1 MSAFAEDPVSSEP
14 QDPGSRHLQEVLR
27 SECFKRAPSLRN
39 LLVYLWQNREK
50 EISEYA
56 IAVDALGRNRNFES
70 RIDASVRVQISR
82 IRQFL
87 ARYYESEGRH
97 STERLVIP
105 MGTHQIQMV
114 ARVPDGEPEDHE
126 PESATHQA
134 VSNAHHA
141 TLVLVPPPAGASG
154 RFLVPLGGTI
164 IVLLVFS
171 LGWLLWPLLHPGYK
185 LAAPPKPDLPPF
197 WKAFMDNGKPTR
209 IVLPTPLFFV
219 WGPPSQKYSVFARDL
234 SVNDFEQSDKSPE
247 ISALERKI
255 GKPQP
260 WRSYTVAS
268 DTFASLQ
275 LARFFDRYGV
285 QTSISSATDSPQQI
299 IDHENIIVFGTPSSM
314 TDFQPEL
321 DRLSFQLGPY
331 PNERYVIDKRL
342 PRGSPGEFP
351 AVQESASRTLEPGII
366 ALLPGGSPG
375 SRILIVQG
383 LQTMALISYLIS
395 EGGMQEITR
404 VRAEHGNSLYFEAV
418 VFSEVN
424 AGNPIQSR
432 LVAFR
437 AFKVSTRQS
446 NHVAVATISDGA
458 GSQNLFIGSA
468 KH

>member
-1 MSAFAEDPVSSEP
+1 MSAFAEEAVSSEP

-87 ARYYESEGRH
+87 AKYYESEGRH
-97 STERLVIP
+97 LAERLVIP
-105 MGTHQIQMV
+105 MGTHQIQLI
-114 ARVPDGEPEDHE
+114 ARVPGSGSTYRQ
-126 PESATHQA
+126 PESAIQQAISNTHRP
-134 VSNAHHA
+134 
-141 TLVLVPPPAGASG
+141 VLTPPPAAAKGH
-154 RFLVPLGGTI
+154 FLVPLGGAI
-164 IVLLVFS
+164 ILLLVFW
-171 LGWLLWPLLHPGYK
+171 LGWLLWPLLHPGNK
-185 LAAPPKPDLPPF
+185 LALVPKRDLPPF

-219 WGPPSQKYSVFARDL
+219 WGPPSKKYSVFVRDL
-234 SVNDFEQSDKSPE
+234 SVNDFAQSDKSSE
-247 ISALERKI
+247 ISALERKL

-268 DTFASLQ
+268 DTFASLR
-275 LARFFDRYGV
+275 LARFFDSYGV
-285 QTSISSATDSPQQI
+285 QISISSATESPQEI
-299 IDHENIIVFGTPSSM
+299 IDHENVIVFGTPSSM
-314 TDFQPEL
+314 TNFQPEL
-321 DRLSFQLGPY
+321 DRLTFQLGPY
-331 PNERYVIDKRL
+331 PNERYVVDKRL
-342 PRGSPGEFP
+342 PRGSSAEFP

-395 EGGMQEITR
+395 EGGIQEITR
-404 VRAEHGNSLYFEAV
+404 ARAEHGNHLYFEAV
-418 VFSEVN
+418 VLSEVN

-437 AFKVSTRQS
+437 TFKVYSRQS
-446 NHVAVATISDGA
+446 NHVAVASISDGA
-458 GSQNLFIGSA
+458 GSQNLLIGSE

>member
-1 MSAFAEDPVSSEP
+1 MSAFAEDPVPSEP
-14 QDPGSRHLQEVLR
+14 QDLGSRHLQEVLR

-56 IAVDALGRNRNFES
+56 IAVDALGRSRNFES

-82 IRQFL
+82 TRQFL

-105 MGTHQIQMV
+105 MGTHQIQLV
-114 ARVPDGEPEDHE
+114 ARVPDSGHEDHE
-126 PESATHQA
+126 RESTTPQA
-134 VSNAHHA
+134 VSNVHNPKLALA
-141 TLVLVPPPAGASG
+141 PSPAGASG

-171 LGWLLWPLLHPGYK
+171 LGWFLWPLLHPGYK
-185 LAAPPKPDLPPF
+185 LALSPKHDLPPF
-197 WKAFMDNGKPTR
+197 WKAFMDNGKHTR
-209 IVLPTPLFFV
+209 IVLPTPLFFT
-219 WGPPSQKYSVFARDL
+219 WGPPAQKLSLFARNT
-234 SVNDFEQSDKSPE
+234 SVNDFAQSDKSPV
-247 ISALERKI
+247 ISALERKL

-268 DTFASLQ
+268 DTFASLR
-275 LARFFDRYGV
+275 LARFFDLYGV
-285 QTSISSATDSPQQI
+285 RTSISSATDSPQQI
-299 IDHENIIVFGTPSSM
+299 IDHENVIVFGTPSSM

-321 DRLSFQLGPY
+321 SLLSLQLGPY
-331 PNERYVIDKRL
+331 PYEHYVVDKRL

-351 AVQESASRTLEPGII
+351 AVQESASRTIQPGII
-366 ALLPGGSPG
+366 ALLPGATAG

-383 LQTMALISYLIS
+383 EQTMALISYLIS
-395 EGGMQEITR
+395 EGGMQEIMR
-404 VRAEHGNSLYFEAV
+404 ARAEHDNTLYFEAV
-418 VFSEVN
+418 VLSEVN

-437 AFKVSTRQS
+437 AFKVSNRQS

>member
-1 MSAFAEDPVSSEP
+1 MSAFAEDAVPLEAH
-14 QDPGSRHLQEVLR
+14 DPGSRHLQEVLQ

-56 IAVDALGRNRNFES
+56 IAMDALGRNRNFDS
-70 RIDASVRVQISR
+70 RTDASVRVQISR
-82 IRQFL
+82 MRQFL
-87 ARYYESEGRH
+87 SKFYESEGRH
-97 STERLVIP
+97 SADRFVIP

-114 ARVPDGEPEDHE
+114 AGLPGGEPQEHE
-126 PESATHQA
+126 LESEIKQAISNTHRR
-134 VSNAHHA
+134 
-141 TLVLVPPPAGASG
+141 VLTPPSAAARG
-154 RFLVPLGGTI
+154 RFLVPLGGAI
-164 IVLLVFS
+164 ILLLVFG
-171 LGWLLWPLLHPGYK
+171 LGWLIWPLLHPGYK
-185 LAAPPKPDLPPF
+185 LALLPKRDLPPF
-197 WKAFMDNGKPTR
+197 WKAFIDNGKPTR

-219 WGPPSQKYSVFARDL
+219 WGPPSKKYSVFVRDL
-234 SVNDFEQSDKSPE
+234 SVNDFGQSDKSPE
-247 ISALERKI
+247 ISALEHKL

-268 DTFASLQ
+268 DTFASLR
-275 LARFFDRYGV
+275 LARFFDSYGV
-285 QTSISSATDSPQQI
+285 QISISSATESPQEI
-299 IDHENIIVFGTPSSM
+299 IDHENVIVFGTPSSM
-314 TDFQPEL
+314 TNFQPEL
-321 DRLSFQLGPY
+321 DRLTFQLGPY

-342 PRGSPGEFP
+342 PRGSSAEFP

-404 VRAEHGNSLYFEAV
+404 ARAEHGNSLYFEAV
-418 VFSEVN
+418 VLSEVN

-437 AFKVSTRQS
+437 AFKVSIRQS
-446 NHVAVATISDGA
+446 NHVAVASISDGA
-458 GSQNLFIGSA
+458 GSQNLFIGSE
-468 KH
+468 KQ